1 MIDAANS
8 PFYVGEFEHTLDARR
23 RITVPSAWRV
33 EGDEGNFYLAWPH
46 PEGCIALFPPEMQ
59 RELVEKARSI
69 RQSDKAGQA
78 TLRMIFGKSHNLG
91 CDKQGRILLPE
102 PLLKHADIDR
112 NAWMVGLGRNFQIWS
127 PNRYKPEGED
137 DFNILEAM
145 ERLGF

>member
-1 MIDAANS
+1 MLQTVR
-8 PFYVGEFEHTLDARR
+8 FTWGEFEHTLDARR
-23 RITVPSAWRV
+23 RVTVPSAWRV

-78 TLRMIFGKSHNLG
+78 TLRMIFGKSHSLG

-127 PNRYKPEGED
+127 PTRYKPEGGD
-137 DFNILEAM
+137 DFDILEAM